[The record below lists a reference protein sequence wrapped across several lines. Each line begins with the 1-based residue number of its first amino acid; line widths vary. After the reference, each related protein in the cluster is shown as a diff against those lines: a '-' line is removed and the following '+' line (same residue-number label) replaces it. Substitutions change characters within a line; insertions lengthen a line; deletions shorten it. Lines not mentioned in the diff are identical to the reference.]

1 MDDDLLGVVI
11 ELEELELLA
20 YHEKINTSNQ
30 LIKESVHHVRYDVCE
45 KIIL

>member
-20 YHEKINTSNQ
+20 YHEKITSNQ

-45 KIIL
+45 KIIV